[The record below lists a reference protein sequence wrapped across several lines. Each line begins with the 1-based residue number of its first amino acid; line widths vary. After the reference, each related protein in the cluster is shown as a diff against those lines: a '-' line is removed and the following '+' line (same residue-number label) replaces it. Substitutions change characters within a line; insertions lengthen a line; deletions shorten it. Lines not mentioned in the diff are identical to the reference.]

1 MTEELKEKL
10 RHILDVVI
18 NQYIKTAKP
27 VGSEEI
33 VKDYNLKMSPA
44 TVRNLFSQ
52 LEALGYLTHPYTSA
66 GRIPTDRGYHFYV
79 DMILRNQKNLG
90 ILSWEEMER
99 IEREY
104 MKRKKSVD
112 EVIRFT
118 SKLLSAISHYAGFI
132 SSPRISRDN
141 IQRIEVV
148 SLPRGGIALIIIS
161 KEGLIRYKTLKL
173 AFPVPVGDLDLLRD
187 VLNSELEE
195 HDSYTTK
202 RTLFAKMKGDYRDNN
217 FLKLYKKICI
227 KMIEDIEDDIYIEGL
242 FKVLNKINN
251 YDHIQMTSLLQ
262 IMESKNSISDII
274 RRKIDEEGVKVLIG
288 ENDLYPEM
296 KECSIIAANYRTRDN
311 ACGAVGI
318 IGPKRMEYTK
328 IIPLV
333 RFISIA
339 VNKFL

>member
-1 MTEELKEKL
+1 MTEELKERL
-10 RHILDVVI
+10 GHILDVVI

-33 VKDYNLKMSPA
+33 VKDHNLKISPA

-52 LEALGYLTHPYTSA
+52 LEDLGYLTHPYTSA
-66 GRIPTDRGYHFYV
+66 GRVPTDKGYHFYV
-79 DMILRNQKNLG
+79 DMILRNQKDLD
-90 ILSWEEMER
+90 ILSWKEMER

-118 SKLLSAISHYAGFI
+118 SKLLSAISDYAGFI
-132 SSPRISRDN
+132 SSPKISKDN

-148 SLPRGGIALIIIS
+148 SLPRGGVALIIIS
-161 KEGLIRYKTLKL
+161 KEGLLRYKTLKL
-173 AFPVPVGDLDLLRD
+173 SFAVPIDDLNLLKD

-195 HDSYTTK
+195 YDSYTTR

-217 FLKLYKKICI
+217 FLKLYKEICI
-227 KMIEDIEDDIYIEGL
+227 KMIEDIEEDIYIEGL
-242 FKVLNKINN
+242 FKVLDKIKNS
-251 YDHIQMTSLLQ
+251 DRIQMSSLFQ

-274 RRKIDEEGVKVLIG
+274 KRKIDEEGVKVLIG
-288 ENDLYPEM
+288 ESDLYPEM

-333 RFISIA
+333 RFVSIA